1 MMENGKIDFNETQGQ
16 LIRSNVEFILE
27 YLTREDPT
35 PWEKLIANCFQLY
48 MNDISRERV
57 LLRNALNNERKRSS
71 ELAKEVEE
79 SEQRIEELMEDNRN
93 LKCVKTQLLETNA
106 HINNNVSKLLE
117 ENKALKKELAA
128 KNEIIEDYRK
138 DYYKYS
144 EGLVTQYDTTAAQ

>member
-1 MMENGKIDFNETQGQ
+1 MENSRIDEIQGQ
-16 LIRSNVEFILE
+16 LIRNNIEFILE

-35 PWEKLIANCFQLY
+35 PYEKLIANCFQLY

-57 LLRNALNNERKRSS
+57 LLRNALNNERKKSS
-71 ELAKEVEE
+71 TLEKEVEE
-79 SEQRIEELMEDNRN
+79 SEARIEELMEDNRN
-93 LKCVKTQLLETNA
+93 LKCVKTQLMESNA

-128 KNEIIEDYRK
+128 KNEILEDYRK

-144 EGLVTQYDTTAAQ
+144 EGLVTQYDDTKAAR

>member
-1 MMENGKIDFNETQGQ
+1 MENSRIDEVQGQ

-48 MNDISRERV
+48 MNDVSSERV
-57 LLRNALNNERKRSS
+57 LIRNALNNERKRSS
-71 ELAKEVEE
+71 KLAKEVEE

-93 LKCVKTQLLETNA
+93 LKCIKTQLLESNA

-128 KNEIIEDYRK
+128 KNEILEDYRK